1 MTPGTR
7 PVLTET
13 VDARAG
19 VVRLDGHLTSQGAD
33 LVEGLVEG
41 LHRSGHRR
49 VLVDA
54 HGVSSADAG
63 ARALLA
69 SLPARLA
76 GFGGDLR
83 ITVLP

>member
-1 MTPGTR
+1 MIPGTR

-19 VVRLDGHLTSQGAD
+19 VVRLDGHLTSQGTD
-33 LVEGLVEG
+33 LVEGLVAG
-41 LHRSGHRR
+41 LQRSGHRR

-54 HGVSSADAG
+54 SGVSSADAG

-69 SLPARLA
+69 SLPTRLA
-76 GFGGDLR
+76 GSGGELR
-83 ITVLP
+83 ITVRP